1 MEDVAERVEKL
12 ESAVDSQQEE
22 FEERLEGLEK
32 RQSLAA
38 DENSVPAAGA
48 RSKRKRAVVV
58 EDDEDDEWEDMDEV
72 SVASSKRMRS

>member
-32 RQSLAA
+32 RQNLAA
-38 DENSVPAAGA
+38 DETSAPAVGA